1 MEKTYQTYTIQVHTY
16 KREDTTLSL
25 FGYHVLEKK
34 KHSHHHPNNTCYVFI
49 FILIYILY
57 FCLVKLI

>member
-1 MEKTYQTYTIQVHTY
+1 MKTLGKEIIGNTKGAAEAKTYQTYTIQVHTY

-34 KHSHHHPNNTCYVFI
+34 KHSHHHP
-49 FILIYILY
+49 
-57 FCLVKLI
+57 K